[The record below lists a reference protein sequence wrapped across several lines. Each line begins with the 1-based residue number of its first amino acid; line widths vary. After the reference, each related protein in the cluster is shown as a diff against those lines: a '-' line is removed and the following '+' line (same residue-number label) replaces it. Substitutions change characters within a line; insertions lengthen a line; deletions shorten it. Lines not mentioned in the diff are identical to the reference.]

1 MVMDDT
7 AKDQMIL
14 IVLAEQGTRGHTA
27 KSVSKLTE
35 RYEAP
40 VSVRDVAAR
49 LPHLKARSYVIQS
62 LADPQVWYITP
73 AGIKW
78 AEQNRRK

>member
-7 AKDQMIL
+7 AMDQMIL
-14 IVLAEQGTRGHTA
+14 IVLAEQGTQGHTA
-27 KSVSKLTE
+27 GTISKLT
-35 RYEAP
+35 RQYQAP
-40 VSVRDVAAR
+40 VSVRDVATR
-49 LPHLKARSYVIQS
+49 LPHLAARSYVIQS